1 MLNKIILLNS
11 AKYQKAIISLDTDSI
26 QIVGGNNIGKTT
38 LISVLNF
45 LYIPNKRDWN
55 FNHDTQQTLRY
66 YFKNFDKNYIIF
78 EVFKEGYFCILM
90 KRNENNKLDYYKIG
104 LPYDEVEPHLFK
116 KRNENNILLGFEEIE
131 TSLLE
136 KIHKLNDKEYRTLL
150 YGESKRD
157 KSILWLKKDKQTVFG
172 KIYKYLLNINLITHE
187 VVKQCLVVADGRENV
202 SREFSSSD
210 NDKIEN
216 MQQKIRE
223 VERLKAN
230 KIKFN
235 TFKEMYSK
243 FTGKQTA
250 LKKMYATFSVLYP
263 QITNNLQRDLDTV
276 KSELEN
282 IDEKRLKP
290 LSLQRDKLIKN
301 IAGIELNIKHK
312 KEAIVEKQ
320 NYIQTV
326 ESYGLPTF
334 IQGAISTKEKKHQEL
349 QYNLRKIKVEGYTK
363 ENIQLDISKLENK
376 EKNLTNQIDNYKN
389 LLIHHIS
396 DTPEMQQKINTLF
409 SSEVL
414 TLDKTAVLQKVSK
427 DKKGVLE
434 LFDGLIDVSSI
445 AEKKFLSIE
454 SIEENMQISQK
465 ELRQFRKILTD
476 IINYDTLETDINQ
489 LSSEINKL
497 RNQLSEIEKLPVL
510 KEEISVLENDK
521 KTYFEQLEVE
531 KVALKK
537 KENEIKEVGNLRKS
551 LESNK
556 EQHTSLLNSLEAS
569 YQFFEDDISELGLI
583 DSAESESIDIDDL
596 IVQMKVNKKEVQ
608 LLKEGKDKEFN
619 ELKYTLY
626 KEHANEESFIH
637 EIQEDIDT
645 IKDKENTI
653 NKLVKAITD
662 DISTPTE
669 TFLKELELFE
679 GYINSLSTT
688 LKKYKISDLYNIEL
702 LLRKNNKL
710 IKDLKLIASIRSD
723 RLFSVEDELMSK
735 DEQLEVLKKYIA
747 DAKTYTLND
756 LFEVAFK
763 VNDNE
768 VDLSKQVEST
778 GTNRMLKILLFILIM
793 KGVIV
798 QDESNKLVLYIDEL
812 GEVDDDNSFELIK
825 RCKENNFIP
834 IFAGPDKKPNIDKY
848 YDLLKS
854 GTDGKI
860 IVDDVRAIYA
870 KDRI

>member
-55 FNHDTQQTLRY
+55 FSHDTQQTLRY

-136 KIHKLNDKEYRTLL
+136 KIHKLNDKEYRVLL

-187 VVKQCLVVADGRENV
+187 VVKQCLVVADGRESV

-223 VERLKAN
+223 VERLKTN

-235 TFKEMYSK
+235 TFKETYFRFIGQQM
-243 FTGKQTA
+243 A
-250 LKKMYATFSVLYP
+250 LKKMYATFLALYP
-263 QITNNLQRDLDTV
+263 KITKDLKDDLENTQ
-276 KSELEN
+276 SELKN
-282 IDEKRLKP
+282 IDEKILKP
-290 LSLQRDKLIKN
+290 LSTERDGLLTGVAQLKADISHKQKEVDAKRLVIEKIK
-301 IAGIELNIKHK
+301 AYDPP
-312 KEAIVEKQ
+312 V
-320 NYIQTV
+320 
-326 ESYGLPTF
+326 F
-334 IQGAISTKEKKHQEL
+334 IQSIIDTKESKRNEL
-349 QYNLRKIKVEGYTK
+349 QYNLTKIKVEEHTEGK
-363 ENIQLDISKLENK
+363 VQNAIKKLEQEENDLLSQV
-376 EKNLTNQIDNYKN
+376 ENFKN

-396 DTPEMQQKINTLF
+396 DIPEMNQKINTLF
-409 SSEVL
+409 SKKFL
-414 TLDKTAVLQKVSK
+414 RLDKTAVLKKISK
-427 DKKGVLE
+427 DKKDTLE
-434 LFDGLIDVSSI
+434 LFDGIIDVSSI
-445 AEKKFLSIE
+445 TEEKLDTIE
-454 SIEENMQISQK
+454 SIKK
-465 ELRQFRKILTD
+465 ELTETTQELGKQKKLLKD
-476 IINYDTLETDINQ
+476 IHNSKELEKVIKEFEKEIKTLKAQLDEIENLPTLEE
-489 LSSEINKL
+489 EINILKGEKVAH
-497 RNQLSEIEKLPVL
+497 RKQLVAQEEALESK
-510 KEEISVLENDK
+510 KEEIKKIVIDK
-521 KTYFEQLEVE
+521 KNLD
-531 KVALKK
+531 K
-537 KENEIKEVGNLRKS
+537 KEKEI
-551 LESNK
+551 
-556 EQHTSLLNSLEAS
+556 TSRLTSLEAS
-569 YQFFEDDISELGLI
+569 YQYFEGDLLELGLL
-583 DSAESESIDIDDL
+583 DSAESENIDIDDL
-596 IVQMKVNKKEVQ
+596 IVQMKINKKEVQ

-793 KGVIV
+793 KGIIV

-854 GTDGKI
+854 GIDGKI